1 MDYSEESNKLLE
13 RVLVPRWKK
22 DWRLYAKQALGVR
35 LDPDQNAILHAVQHN
50 RRVTVRSG
58 NARGKDFVSAV
69 ASTCFLTLN
78 YPAKVICTAPTGRQV
93 TAIMMAEIS
102 TLYKRASRF
111 LDLGG
116 EVQSSMIKFKDDNHY
131 LIGFKAGDKAT
142 ENWSGFHSPNIMVV
156 VTEASGVDDITFNAI
171 EGVLQ
176 GNSRFLIVFNPN
188 QTTGESYRSTRSP
201 LYEKFRLNCMNAPN
215 VQNKLRQLRGEITE
229 REFKKLHIPGQVD
242 FEWIDEKI
250 KKPGWVTKIPKEDA
264 TGSLDFEWLGE
275 YYRPNDLFR
284 VKVLG
289 EFPEEDE
296 ATLVPLEWLERAFQ
310 RWDDIMESG
319 GGKYT
324 AMEPLRLGVDV
335 AGMGRDNTVF
345 THRYGNFVSQFK
357 FQPVKKRSP
366 SVHMETAGWIAQYL
380 GNPATVALID
390 TIGEGA
396 GVYSRLYEQGFEN
409 AISAKF
415 SFSAY
420 NLRDETGVRKF
431 ANMRAYCYWMLRDA
445 LNPSFNHNLAIPRND
460 MLLEELTEIKYE
472 VNSRGEIQLE
482 AKEDIIERLGRSPDV
497 SDSLAE
503 TYFPEK
509 FEPTRIK
516 GKVKTK
522 ESLGL
527 H

>member
-1 MDYSEESNKLLE
+1 MDFTEESNKLLE

-22 DWRLYAKQALGVR
+22 DWRQYAKQALGVR
-35 LDPDQNAILHAVQHN
+35 LDPDQNAILHAIQHN

-111 LDLGG
+111 IDLGG
-116 EVQSSMIKFKDDNHY
+116 EVQASMIKFKDENHY

-156 VTEASGVDDITFNAI
+156 VTEASGVDDVTFNAI

-215 VQNKLRQLRGEITE
+215 VQNKIKLIRGEIDE
-229 REFKKLHIPGQVD
+229 KEYKKLHIPGQVD

-250 KKPGWVTKIPKEDA
+250 KKPGWVTRIPKEEA
-264 TGSLDFEWLGE
+264 MGLDFEWLGKW
-275 YYRPNDLFR
+275 YRPNDLFR

-296 ATLVPLEWLERAFQ
+296 QTLIPLQWLENSFQ
-310 RWDDIMESG
+310 RWDDIMAEGLDKYRTGES
-319 GGKYT
+319 
-324 AMEPLRLGVDV
+324 LRLGVDV

-345 THRYGNFVSQFK
+345 SHRYGNLVSEFK
-357 FQPVKKRSP
+357 FMPVQKKSP
-366 SVHMETAGWIAQYL
+366 SVHMETAGWVAQYL
-380 GNPATVALID
+380 GNPTTIAFLD

-396 GVYSRLYEQGFEN
+396 GVFSRLYEQGFEN

-431 ANMRAYCYWMLRDA
+431 ANMRAYCYWLLRDA
-445 LNPSFNHNLAIPRND
+445 LNPVFSHNLALPRND
-460 MLLEELTEIKYE
+460 LLLEELTEIKYE
-472 VNSRGEIQLE
+472 VNSQGAIQLE
-482 AKEDIIERLGRSPDV
+482 KKEDIIERLGRSPDV
-497 SDSLAE
+497 ADSLAL
-503 TYFPEK
+503 TYFPEH

-516 GKVKTK
+516 GKMRTK
-522 ESLGL
+522 DSLGL